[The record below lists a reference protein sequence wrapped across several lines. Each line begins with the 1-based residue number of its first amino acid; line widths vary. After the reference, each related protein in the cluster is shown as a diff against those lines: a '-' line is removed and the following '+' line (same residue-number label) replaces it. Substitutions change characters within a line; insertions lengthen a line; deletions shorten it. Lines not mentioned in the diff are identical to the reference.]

1 MGLAS
6 GLDGDFGDGR
16 RLPTTTTFDS
26 GVVVDAAVA
35 PAGFF
40 AQVFPLDATEE
51 QPTRLSLVLPPSL
64 ANSEDLSEMSEPP
77 LSLSRSSEEANLRE
91 ALGDAGGVLAD
102 CGNIYV
108 ESDVALE
115 HGRAGS
121 AAAVFH
127 LKGHGT
133 GHAVI
138 QICDL
143 KRKSISVIGSFL

>member
-91 ALGDAGGVLAD
+91 ALGDAGG
-102 CGNIYV
+102 
-108 ESDVALE
+108 
-115 HGRAGS
+115 GRR
-121 AAAVFH
+121 
-127 LKGHGT
+127 LQT
-133 GHAVI
+133 
-138 QICDL
+138 
-143 KRKSISVIGSFL
+143 